1 MKNILI
7 AQIHGIGT
15 VAKGVMLEVLQD
27 MLNQYP
33 ESNVYYLS
41 CSNSFN
47 VCHVN
52 VNKIPETCY
61 LCKQGIKKGID
72 LIDKDLIH
80 LKIDD
85 LININDEK
93 EANDFLQLN
102 PVVDKKL
109 KYKDYFV
116 GEAAI
121 SSYISKSRDRDMVN
135 VDKSFIKDIVRNDVI
150 FYNALDRFFQEKKID
165 KVYNF
170 NGRNSYQKA
179 VLSTSIKYGIDCT
192 NMEVARPGGYLEI
205 FKNVIPHDI
214 NAKTNLINEAWNK
227 SQLEIGERREI
238 GASFFE
244 KKINNE
250 NLNDK
255 VYTKDQIKNQLPT
268 GINYTKKTYVLFT
281 SSDDEFAA
289 VGKEY
294 DNPLF
299 KDQNDGIKY
308 IIEIFSKILIDCNLV
323 IRMHPNLK
331 GIQFDY
337 VRELRDMGENLSN
350 VNVIFPESPVDTYAL
365 LKIAE
370 KVIVFGSTIGVE
382 ATYWKKPVILLGKS
396 FYYKMNI
403 AYIPDNK
410 NDIVGLLTNNLLPK
424 SNEDALKLG
433 YYFMRG
439 GEKSNNYNNNAEKN
453 VFFKG
458 VELYKY
464 SIIERIIAKLIHL
477 FNKYLKI
484 RILVK

>member
-1 MKNILI
+1 MRNILVS
-7 AQIHGIGT
+7 QIHGIGT
-15 VAKGVMLEVLQD
+15 IARGVMLEALQNV
-27 MLNQYP
+27 LNQYP
-33 ESNVYYLS
+33 DTNVYYLS

-47 VCHVN
+47 VCHIN
-52 VNKIPETCY
+52 TNKIPETCY
-61 LCKQGIKKGID
+61 LCKQGIKKGVK
-72 LIDKDLIH
+72 LIDKNFIH

-85 LININDEK
+85 LININDNK
-93 EANDFLQLN
+93 EASDFLKLN
-102 PVVDKKL
+102 PVIDKNL
-109 KYKDYFV
+109 KYKDYSV

-121 SSYISKSRDRDMVN
+121 SSYISKSRDRDLVN
-135 VDKSFIKDIVRNDVI
+135 VEKSFIMDLVRNDII

-179 VLSTSIKYGIDCT
+179 VLSISNKYDIDCI
-192 NMEVARPGGYLEI
+192 NKEVARPGGYLET
-205 FKNVIPHDI
+205 FKNVLPHDI

-227 SQLEIGERREI
+227 SELKIGERRKI

-244 KKINNE
+244 KKINSE
-250 NLNDK
+250 SLNDK
-255 VYTKDQIKNQLPT
+255 VYTKDQIKNQLPI

-337 VRELRDMGENLSN
+337 VQDLREMGENLSN

-396 FYYKMNI
+396 FYCKMDI
-403 AYIPDNK
+403 AYMPDNK
-410 NDIVGLLTNNLLPK
+410 KDIIALLTDKLQPK

-433 YYFMRG
+433 YYFLSG
-439 GEKSNNYNNNAEKN
+439 GEKTKYYTNNLTKKVSFN
-453 VFFKG
+453 G

-464 SIIERIIAKLIHL
+464 SIIERIIAKLIQL
-477 FNKYLKI
+477 VNKYLKI
-484 RILVK
+484 RVLVK